1 VINLVRSQRQS
12 KWTFGAKRGKIF
24 VTDERIDS
32 MTWARHFGW
41 LIIPVLYVGCSN
53 SQPFSSVT
61 ETQGKSATVAGPV
74 ESAPES
80 GTATTA
86 QNLNEQSRRLAEA
99 TELARELAD
108 VTQAA
113 NQSQLAMDF
122 STAKG
127 HWNRAVEILTRLHGA
142 ESWHTKNAREFLKV
156 CEFQSQLK
164 GDQNEDLK
172 KLMVIQDQITKH
184 LQKRSVKDALGLSA
198 EATEICARLYSKD
211 SYLYGKQLTQRGR
224 LEQMNGNLDQAVT
237 HYTESL
243 RLLKSNLGERHPDIE
258 ALYGF
263 LGESFIG
270 QRDMIRAIENY
281 KQAVRLSG
289 EIWGETSLE
298 YAIRANDLGVAF
310 HAMKDLPTA
319 AKVLRAAESIRRE
332 KLGSDHPQV
341 AHSLYNLAI
350 VYLDMN
356 RHEIAAQS
364 LEQALAIFQKTYPP
378 SNKRLTDCQGKLA
391 TTWML
396 LDKPASAEPLLKE
409 LLTIQSNAKVD
420 PQELALTQYRLAIAH
435 AKQKEYT
442 EAEPLFVEALKVQEG
457 LAGPNHANTIRTK
470 NALAT
475 LYAQTNRREMAEKM
489 ASQVQAVGYTENSN
503 TFQK

>member
-1 VINLVRSQRQS
+1 
-12 KWTFGAKRGKIF
+12 
-24 VTDERIDS
+24 
-32 MTWARHFGW
+32 MTWVRHFGW
-41 LIIPVLYVGCSN
+41 LIIPFLYVGCSN
-53 SQPFSSVT
+53 SQPFSSVA
-61 ETQGKSATVAGPV
+61 ETPEKSATVAGPAASTP
-74 ESAPES
+74 ESA
-80 GTATTA
+80 TATTA
-86 QNLNEQSRRLAEA
+86 QNLDEQSRRLAEA

-122 STAKG
+122 PTAKV
-127 HWNRAVEILTRLHGA
+127 HWSRAVEILTRLHGA

-164 GDQNEDLK
+164 GTQYEDLK
-172 KLMVIQDQITKH
+172 QLMGIQDQITKH
-184 LQKRSVKDALGLSA
+184 LQKRSLRDALELSA
-198 EATEICARLYSKD
+198 KATEVCARLYSKD

-224 LEQMNGNLDQAVT
+224 LEQMNGNLDQAVA

-243 RLLKSNLGERHPDIE
+243 RLLKSQLGEFHPDVE

-270 QRDMIRAIENY
+270 KKDMILAIENY
-281 KQAVRLSG
+281 KQALRVAS

-319 AKVLRAAESIRRE
+319 AKILRTAESIRRE
-332 KLGSDHPQV
+332 KLGAEHPQV

-364 LEQALAIFQKTYPP
+364 LEQALAIFQKTYPR
-378 SNKRLTDCQGKLA
+378 SNKRLMDCQAKLA

-396 LDKPASAEPLLKE
+396 LDKPATAEPLLKE
-409 LLTIQSNAKVD
+409 LLTIQTNAKAD

-435 AKQKEYT
+435 AKQKEYSD
-442 EAEPLFVEALKVQEG
+442 AEPLFIEALKVQEG
-457 LAGPNHANTIRTK
+457 MAGPNNANTIRTR

-503 TFQK
+503 SFQK